1 MDTIIAA
8 TDYSPLAEN
17 AAEYAAALAKLAEE
31 RLILLNDFVVTPDA
45 ENARIPEHQYQKLL
59 ELNKIRLAKSA
70 MSLAKRYGIDVIPR
84 ATSSY
89 VESEL
94 ANLIIEYEPR
104 VLVLGMA
111 PRSLEQKLWGNTT
124 TAVIKKLHSAV
135 LAVPGGASYKGFR
148 KVLFACDILHG
159 VSEKMLNR
167 IRRVAMLT
175 SAVIEVL
182 MINAAGDGLEVL
194 GTDPSPLK
202 GIDDNFDG
210 IAYNYTQVNADSVV
224 KGIER
229 EIIRSGA
236 DLLIMAPQQHGFWDS
251 FVHRSKTRMM
261 ASGLEIPML
270 ALPL

>member
-17 AAEYAAALAKLAEE
+17 AAEYAAALAKMAEE
-31 RLILLNDFVVTPDA
+31 RLVLLNDFVVTPDA

-59 ELNKIRLAKSA
+59 ELNKLRLAKNA
-70 MSLAKRYGIDVIPR
+70 TSLGKRYGIEVTPR

-89 VESEL
+89 VENEL
-94 ANLIIEYEPR
+94 RNLISEYQPR

-111 PRSLEQKLWGNTT
+111 PRSWEQKLWGNTT
-124 TAVIKKLHSAV
+124 TEVIKKLHTAV
-135 LAVPGGASYKGFR
+135 LVVPGGATYKGFR

-159 VSEKMLNR
+159 VSAELLSR
-167 IRRVAMLT
+167 IKRLAMLT

-202 GIDDNFDG
+202 GIDENFDG
-210 IAYNYTQVNADSVV
+210 IAYNYTQVNADSVI
-224 KGIER
+224 KGIRKEM
-229 EIIRSGA
+229 IRSGA
-236 DLLIMAPQQHGFWDS
+236 DLLIMAPQKHGFWDS
-251 FVHRSKTRMM
+251 FVHRSTTRIM
-261 ASGLEIPML
+261 ASGLEIPLL

>member
-17 AAEYAAALAKLAEE
+17 AAEYAAALAKMAGE
-31 RLILLNDFVVTPDA
+31 RLVLLNDFVVTPDA

-59 ELNKIRLAKSA
+59 ELNKLHLAKKA
-70 MSLAKRYGIDVIPR
+70 ISLSERYGIEVIPR

-89 VESEL
+89 VENEL
-94 ANLIIEYEPR
+94 RNLISEYEPR

-111 PRSLEQKLWGNTT
+111 PRSWEQKLWGNTT
-124 TAVIKKLHSAV
+124 TEVIKKLHAAV
-135 LAVPGGASYKGFR
+135 LVVPGGATYKGFR

-159 VSEKMLNR
+159 VSEQLLNR
-167 IRRVAMLT
+167 IRRLAMLT

-182 MINAAGDGLEVL
+182 IINAAGDGLEVL

-210 IAYNYTQVNADSVV
+210 IAYNYTQVNADSVI
-224 KGIER
+224 KGIR
-229 EIIRSGA
+229 KEIIRSGA
-236 DLLIMAPQQHGFWDS
+236 ELLIMAPQKHGFWDS
-251 FVHRSKTRMM
+251 FVHRSKTRIM
-261 ASGLEIPML
+261 ASGLEIPLL